1 MTLACWW
8 LNRYRISTLTETI
21 RIDRWLW
28 VARFYKTRGLATE
41 MVNAGHVQLNGMRIK
56 ASKMVKAEDQLIIFR
71 DPDTFTIRIMILAGK
86 RGSATVAQGLYV
98 EEPKSIAARQQL
110 AEQRK
115 MKFAQSPAPS
125 KRPDKKARRQ
135 IIRFRKIQN

>member
-1 MTLACWW
+1 MTEA
-8 LNRYRISTLTETI
+8 I

-28 VARFYKTRGLATE
+28 AARFYKTRGQATE
-41 MVNAGHVQLNGMRIK
+41 MVNAGHVQLNGMHAK
-56 ASKMVKAEDQLIIFR
+56 ASKMVKAGDQLTIFR
-71 DPDTFTIRIMILAGK
+71 DPETFIIRIITLAAK
-86 RGSATVAQGLYV
+86 RGSATIAQSLYE
-98 EEPKSIAARQQL
+98 EEPASITARRQQ

-115 MKFAQSPAPS
+115 LELTRSPAPA